1 MIYIILSLIAEIGLY
16 FLLFSVAPIY
26 FPDVDFFSSPVSGY
40 CFLAAIPFLLIG
52 FTYYWS
58 KTGDIEVLKNEI
70 AELQDKEKQLKSD
83 NCNLQEVAERSATV
97 VMNEFQRDFLKRNE
111 TLQKKLRENEISLS
125 AAADLFKKQEDQI
138 TSLNEQIKEKDNIID
153 RHQRGLTHLREDLS
167 LVKSMTVQI
176 RLTDG
181 TPLWDYIDQEAK
193 ARRKPAAT
201 SDSKPKAAA
210 GQKVFVPSAPNRKAQ
225 AMRAARKNQM
235 HPS

>member
-1 MIYIILSLIAEIGLY
+1 MIYIILSLIAEMVFY

-26 FPDVDFFSSPVSGY
+26 FPDVEFFSSPVSGY
-40 CFLAAIPFLLIG
+40 CFLSAIPVLFIG
-52 FTYYWS
+52 FACYWL
-58 KTGDIEVLKNEI
+58 KTGDIAVLKNEI
-70 AELQDKEKQLKSD
+70 AELQEKERQLQSY
-83 NCNLQEVAERSATV
+83 NCNLQEVAERSATI

-111 TLQKKLRENEISLS
+111 ALQKELREKAVSLS
-125 AAADLFKKQEDQI
+125 TAAGIFHDQEDQI
-138 TSLNEQIKEKDNIID
+138 KLLNEQIKEKDNIID

-167 LVKSMTVQI
+167 LVKSMTVHM

-235 HPS
+235 QPS